1 MLKPN
6 DFKKTTSI
14 LAVVFFTVFMV
25 TGPAAV
31 YSFQTV
37 FAHYGVQLDKCEDDD
52 DYYDDNKKDCDRN
65 FKKHDQEDDYCD
77 DKEHDHN
84 GHDNGDE
91 WCDDHGQGKGNDND
105 CDDNGKDED
114 RDHDDDNDNRHDDD
128 DCNDN
133 GRDHDN
139 DNGHDDRHDENGNNR
154 ATQSINQFQSSSQIS
169 QCVSGGSTAAS
180 CNNINLQNQDNSGN
194 NAIAQD

>member
-1 MLKPN
+1 MPKPY
-6 DFKKTTSI
+6 DFKKATSI
-14 LAVVFFTVFMV
+14 LAVVFFTAFMV

-37 FAHYGVQLDKCEDDD
+37 FANCGVQLDKCEDDN

-65 FKKHDQEDDYCD
+65 FKKHDQEGDYCD

-105 CDDNGKDED
+105 CDDNGKDEE
-114 RDHDDDNDNRHDDD
+114 RDDDNDNHHDD

-139 DNGHDDRHDENGNNR
+139 DNGHDDRHNENGNNR

-194 NAIAQD
+194 NEIAQD